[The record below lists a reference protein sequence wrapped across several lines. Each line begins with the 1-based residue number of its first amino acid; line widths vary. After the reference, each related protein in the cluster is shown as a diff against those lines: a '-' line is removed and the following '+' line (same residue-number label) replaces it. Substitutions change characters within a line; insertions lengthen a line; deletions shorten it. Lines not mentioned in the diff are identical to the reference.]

1 MKFKLQYKPMT
12 MVELRAEE
20 LKLYPQIAK
29 AKIDLAVGREKN
41 TRKIYILRKQLAAV
55 KSYISNLI

>member
-1 MKFKLQYKPMT
+1 MT
-12 MVELRAEE
+12 MIELRAEE